1 MKAGHWI
8 IRNVA
13 QAKRK
18 RLVAH
23 VSRAVRGKSK
33 GSAPAKRTCTSA
45 AQLVYLLAHLKRQAE
60 SAIAKQQAWDAQDQG
75 DPATRAN
82 QLPIH
87 TTSAT
92 GKIHGTELRWSLEHN
107 FEHLDP
113 IIQFRK
119 VRLPPKAKGHTSFP
133 PRRRLDRHRDR
144 NDAIS
149 LPAQELHGT
158 SIHAALVDI
167 PPPQPTEPPPSH
179 SRRTGFLHIRPI
191 HVQRLLLVR
200 PSLNTPSSRN
210 LTSRN
215 RHTTRPRPQPLT
227 RKRHQR
233 EPP

>member
-33 GSAPAKRTCTSA
+33 GSAPAKRTCTSAA

-113 IIQFRK
+113 IIQSRK
-119 VRLPPKAKGHTSFP
+119 VRLPSKDTFFP
-133 PRRRLDRHRDR
+133 TKKT
-144 NDAIS
+144 A
-149 LPAQELHGT
+149 
-158 SIHAALVDI
+158 
-167 PPPQPTEPPPSH
+167 
-179 SRRTGFLHIRPI
+179 RP
-191 HVQRLLLVR
+191 
-200 PSLNTPSSRN
+200 
-210 LTSRN
+210 TSR
-215 RHTTRPRPQPLT
+215 PQ
-227 RKRHQR
+227 
-233 EPP
+233 

>member
-33 GSAPAKRTCTSA
+33 GSAPAKRTCTSAA

-119 VRLPPKAKGHTSFP
+119 VRLPSKDTFFP
-133 PRRRLDRHRDR
+133 TKKT
-144 NDAIS
+144 A
-149 LPAQELHGT
+149 
-158 SIHAALVDI
+158 
-167 PPPQPTEPPPSH
+167 
-179 SRRTGFLHIRPI
+179 RP
-191 HVQRLLLVR
+191 
-200 PSLNTPSSRN
+200 
-210 LTSRN
+210 TSR
-215 RHTTRPRPQPLT
+215 PQ
-227 RKRHQR
+227 
-233 EPP
+233 